1 LIQLA
6 HSSLIEDW
14 GIKMLNLNSRVF
26 KMVAVVLLLASCA
39 SGNKKSSNS
48 HSTGRSNGMAQIKS
62 PLSNEKSIIQELTGK
77 SVSNL
82 PTQEELKSKP
92 LSTQHYYAGLRAAE
106 GQNYILAIKHFNTVL
121 KKYPRSADVKPA
133 FTAKAKVYK
142 EMGLNEPASLNMR
155 MAQATKTKVNVKSLG
170 KKTAANSSGKSTTK

>member
-1 LIQLA
+1 
-6 HSSLIEDW
+6 
-14 GIKMLNLNSRVF
+14 MLNLNSRVF
-26 KMVAVVLLLASCA
+26 KMLAVVLFLASCA
-39 SGNKKSSNS
+39 SGNKKNS
-48 HSTGRSNGMAQIKS
+48 TSHATGRSNGMAQIKS

-77 SVSNL
+77 SISSL
-82 PTQEELKSKP
+82 PSQEELKGKP

-121 KKYPRSADVKPA
+121 KKYPRSSEVKSA

-155 MAQATKTKVNVKSLG
+155 MAQGTKTKVNVKALG
-170 KKTAANSSGKSTTK
+170 KKTATNSTGKSTTK